1 MRFYV
6 RWLGGDSVSN
16 VSKSSPDWTL
26 YSHFEFLKTLSYW
39 SQVRLFLPF
48 VMNLLTYE
56 LMQLLSSKRP
66 GSHINSNMV
75 CLFSLTLCVKPA
87 KV

>member
-1 MRFYV
+1 MRFYG
-6 RWLGGDSVSN
+6 RWLGGASVSK

-26 YSHFEFLKTLSYW
+26 HCHFDFLKTLPYW
-39 SQVRLFLPF
+39 SQVRLFIPF

-75 CLFSLTLCVKPA
+75 WLFTLTLYVC
-87 KV
+87 